1 MRCVQDA
8 VQFYGRI
15 YNPSS
20 DIHFIGH
27 IVRYR
32 VAPSDRQDGASF
44 IVLFTGQ
51 FANVYR
57 KIQIAIC
64 FSYTGLLAQL
74 VRAPC

>member
-44 IVLFTGQ
+44 IVLFTG
-51 FANVYR
+51 
-57 KIQIAIC
+57 
-64 FSYTGLLAQL
+64 
-74 VRAPC
+74 